1 MNKLYLE
8 CYSGI
13 SGDMTVGA
21 LLDLGADKIVLENAL
36 NSLPIDGFEI
46 KISRVSKSGLDACD
60 FDVILDEDNHDHDM
74 EYLHGEEDS
83 HVHDKHIHHHNH
95 GGEDSHEHIH
105 HHEDINHTHSHE
117 HKHEHHHGHGHSHR
131 NISQI
136 LDVIDHA
143 EITKNAKKIASD
155 IFTILAK
162 AEAKAHGVSIEEV
175 HFHEVGAVDSIVDI
189 VAVAV
194 CIDNLNINEV
204 IVSPLYE
211 GTGFIRCQHGVIPVP
226 VPAVCEIVRDN
237 DIDLKITNYEGEFVT
252 PTGAAIVAAIKTSD
266 KLPDKFKIEK
276 IGIGAGKREYE
287 KAGILR
293 SMLIKDTSSKS
304 HSIYK
309 LESNIDDCSG
319 EALGYVVEK
328 LLSEGARDV
337 HFIPVFMKKNRPAYQ
352 LNVICSE
359 EDIEKFEQIIFEETT
374 TIGIRK
380 QKIEMTMLKTELKI
394 IDTSLGK
401 AQVKICDLKNEKRIY
416 PEYNSIVEICK
427 KSGKSYQ
434 EIYQFIINEYKKLG
448 GI

>member
-60 FDVILDEDNHDHDM
+60 FDVRLDEDNHDHDM
-74 EYLHGEEDS
+74 KYLHGEGHI
-83 HVHDKHIHHHNH
+83 HVQHHHNH
-95 GGEDSHEHIH
+95 GEEDFHEHIH

-117 HKHEHHHGHGHSHR
+117 HHHGHGHSHR
-131 NISQI
+131 NLSQI

-319 EALGYVVEK
+319 EALGYIVEK
-328 LLSEGARDV
+328 LLSKGARDV

-352 LNVICSE
+352 LNVVCRE

-401 AQVKICDLKNEKRIY
+401 AQVKIYDLKNEKRIY

>member
-60 FDVILDEDNHDHDM
+60 FDVRLDEDNHDHDM
-74 EYLHGEEDS
+74 EYLHGEGHI
-83 HVHDKHIHHHNH
+83 HVQHHHNH
-95 GGEDSHEHIH
+95 GEEDFHEYIH

-117 HKHEHHHGHGHSHR
+117 HHHGHGHSHR
-131 NISQI
+131 NLSQI

-352 LNVICSE
+352 LNVVCRE

-401 AQVKICDLKNEKRIY
+401 AQVKIYDLKNEKRIY

>member
-46 KISRVSKSGLDACD
+46 KISRVSKSGLYACD
-60 FDVILDEDNHDHDM
+60 FDVRLDEDNHDHDM
-74 EYLHGEEDS
+74 KYLHGEGHI
-83 HVHDKHIHHHNH
+83 HVQHHHNH
-95 GGEDSHEHIH
+95 GEEDSHEHIH

-131 NISQI
+131 NLSQI

-143 EITKNAKKIASD
+143 EITTNAKKIASD

-266 KLPDKFKIEK
+266 KLPDKFTIEK
-276 IGIGAGKREYE
+276 IGTGAGKREYE

-293 SMLIKDTSSKS
+293 AMLIKDTSSKS

-352 LNVICSE
+352 LNVICRE

-380 QKIEMTMLKTELKI
+380 QKMEMTMLRTELKI

>member
-1 MNKLYLE
+1 MEGYMNKLYLE

-60 FDVILDEDNHDHDM
+60 FDVRLDEDNHDHDM
-74 EYLHGEEDS
+74 KYLHGEGHI
-83 HVHDKHIHHHNH
+83 HVQHHHNH
-95 GGEDSHEHIH
+95 GEEDFHEHIH
-105 HHEDINHTHSHE
+105 HYEDINHTYS
-117 HKHEHHHGHGHSHR
+117 HEHHHGHGHSHR
-131 NISQI
+131 NLSQI

-189 VAVAV
+189 IAVAV

-352 LNVICSE
+352 LNVICRE

>member
-60 FDVILDEDNHDHDM
+60 FDVRLDEDNHDHDM
-74 EYLHGEEDS
+74 KYLHGEGHI
-83 HVHDKHIHHHNH
+83 HVQHHHNH
-95 GGEDSHEHIH
+95 GEEDFHQHIH

-117 HKHEHHHGHGHSHR
+117 HHHGHGHSHR
-131 NISQI
+131 NLSQI

-226 VPAVCEIVRDN
+226 VTAVCEIVRDN

-319 EALGYVVEK
+319 EALGYIVEK

-352 LNVICSE
+352 LNVICRE

>member
-60 FDVILDEDNHDHDM
+60 FDVRLDEDNHDHDM
-74 EYLHGEEDS
+74 KYLHGEGHI
-83 HVHDKHIHHHNH
+83 HVQHHHNH
-95 GGEDSHEHIH
+95 GEEDFHEYIH

-117 HKHEHHHGHGHSHR
+117 HHHGHGHSHR
-131 NISQI
+131 NLSQI

-175 HFHEVGAVDSIVDI
+175 HFHEVGAVDSIADI

-352 LNVICSE
+352 LNVVCRE

-401 AQVKICDLKNEKRIY
+401 AQVKIYDLKNEKRIY

>member
-46 KISRVSKSGLDACD
+46 KISKVSKSGLDACD

-105 HHEDINHTHSHE
+105 HHEDINHTYSHE

-352 LNVICSE
+352 LNVICRE

>member
-13 SGDMTVGA
+13 SGDMTVGT

-60 FDVILDEDNHDHDM
+60 FDVRLDEDNHDHDM
-74 EYLHGEEDS
+74 KYLHGEGHI
-83 HVHDKHIHHHNH
+83 HVQHHHNH
-95 GGEDSHEHIH
+95 GEEDFHEHIH

-117 HKHEHHHGHGHSHR
+117 HHHGHGNSHR
-131 NISQI
+131 NLSQI

-293 SMLIKDTSSKS
+293 SMLIKDTSNKS
-304 HSIYK
+304 HNIYK

-319 EALGYVVEK
+319 EALGYIVEK

-352 LNVICSE
+352 LNVICRE

-380 QKIEMTMLKTELKI
+380 QKMEMTMLKTELKI

-416 PEYNSIVEICK
+416 SEYNSIVEICK

-434 EIYQFIINEYKKLG
+434 EIYQFIVNEYKKLG

>member
-60 FDVILDEDNHDHDM
+60 FDVRLDEDNHDHDM
-74 EYLHGEEDS
+74 EYLHGEGHI
-83 HVHDKHIHHHNH
+83 HVQHHHNH
-95 GGEDSHEHIH
+95 GEEDFHEHIH
-105 HHEDINHTHSHE
+105 NHEDINHTHS
-117 HKHEHHHGHGHSHR
+117 HEHHHGHGHSHR
-131 NISQI
+131 NLSQI

-175 HFHEVGAVDSIVDI
+175 PFHEVGAVDSIVDI

-352 LNVICSE
+352 LNVICRE

-401 AQVKICDLKNEKRIY
+401 AQVKICDFKNEKRIY

>member
-60 FDVILDEDNHDHDM
+60 FDVRLDEDNHDHDM
-74 EYLHGEEDS
+74 KYLHGEGHI
-83 HVHDKHIHHHNH
+83 HVQHHHNH
-95 GGEDSHEHIH
+95 GEEDFHEHIH

-117 HKHEHHHGHGHSHR
+117 HHHGHGHSHR
-131 NISQI
+131 NLSQI

-226 VPAVCEIVRDN
+226 VTAVCEIVRDN

-352 LNVICSE
+352 LNVICRE

-380 QKIEMTMLKTELKI
+380 QKMEMTMLKTELKI

>member
-60 FDVILDEDNHDHDM
+60 FDVRLDEDNHDHDM
-74 EYLHGEEDS
+74 KYLHGEGHI
-83 HVHDKHIHHHNH
+83 HVQHHHNH
-95 GGEDSHEHIH
+95 GEEDFHEHIH
-105 HHEDINHTHSHE
+105 NHEDINHTHS
-117 HKHEHHHGHGHSHR
+117 HEHHHGHGHSHR
-131 NISQI
+131 NLSQI

-319 EALGYVVEK
+319 EALGYIVEK

-352 LNVICSE
+352 LNVICRE

-380 QKIEMTMLKTELKI
+380 QKMEMTMLKTELKI

-434 EIYQFIINEYKKLG
+434 EIYQFIVNEYKKLG

>member
-60 FDVILDEDNHDHDM
+60 FDVRLDEDNHDHDM
-74 EYLHGEEDS
+74 KYLHGEGHI
-83 HVHDKHIHHHNH
+83 HVQHHHNH
-95 GGEDSHEHIH
+95 GEEDFHEYIH

-117 HKHEHHHGHGHSHR
+117 HHHGHGHSHR
-131 NISQI
+131 NLSQI

-319 EALGYVVEK
+319 EALGYIVEK
-328 LLSEGARDV
+328 LLSKGARDV

-352 LNVICSE
+352 LNVICRE

-401 AQVKICDLKNEKRIY
+401 AQVKIYDLKNEKRIY

>member
-60 FDVILDEDNHDHDM
+60 FDVRLDEDNHDHDM
-74 EYLHGEEDS
+74 KYLHGEGHI
-83 HVHDKHIHHHNH
+83 HVQHHHNH
-95 GGEDSHEHIH
+95 GEEDFHEHIH
-105 HHEDINHTHSHE
+105 NHEDINHTHS
-117 HKHEHHHGHGHSHR
+117 HEHHHGHGHSHR
-131 NISQI
+131 NLSQI

-352 LNVICSE
+352 LNVICRE

>member
-60 FDVILDEDNHDHDM
+60 FDVRLDEDNHDHDM
-74 EYLHGEEDS
+74 KYLHGEGHI
-83 HVHDKHIHHHNH
+83 HVQHHHNH
-95 GGEDSHEHIH
+95 GEEDFHEYIH

-117 HKHEHHHGHGHSHR
+117 HHHGHGHSHR
-131 NISQI
+131 NLSQI

-352 LNVICSE
+352 LNVVCRE

-401 AQVKICDLKNEKRIY
+401 AQVKIYDLKNEKRIY

-434 EIYQFIINEYKKLG
+434 EIYQFIVNEYKKLG

>member
-60 FDVILDEDNHDHDM
+60 FDVRLDEDNHDHDM
-74 EYLHGEEDS
+74 KYLHGEGHI
-83 HVHDKHIHHHNH
+83 HVQHHHNH
-95 GGEDSHEHIH
+95 GEEDFHEHIH

-117 HKHEHHHGHGHSHR
+117 HHHGHGHSHR
-131 NISQI
+131 NLSQI

-293 SMLIKDTSSKS
+293 SMLIKDTSNKS
-304 HSIYK
+304 HNIYK

-319 EALGYVVEK
+319 EALGYIVEK
-328 LLSEGARDV
+328 LLSKGARDV
-337 HFIPVFMKKNRPAYQ
+337 HFIPVFMKKNRTAYQ

-380 QKIEMTMLKTELKI
+380 QKMEMTMLKTELKI

>member
-60 FDVILDEDNHDHDM
+60 FDVRLDEDNHDHDM
-74 EYLHGEEDS
+74 KYLHGEGHI
-83 HVHDKHIHHHNH
+83 HVQHHHNH
-95 GGEDSHEHIH
+95 GEEDFHQHIH

-117 HKHEHHHGHGHSHR
+117 HHHGHGHSHR
-131 NISQI
+131 NLSQI

-352 LNVICSE
+352 LNVICRE

-380 QKIEMTMLKTELKI
+380 QKIEMTMLKTEIKI

>member
-60 FDVILDEDNHDHDM
+60 FDVRLDEDNHDHDM
-74 EYLHGEEDS
+74 KYLHGEGHI
-83 HVHDKHIHHHNH
+83 HVQHHHNH
-95 GGEDSHEHIH
+95 GEEDFHQHIH

-117 HKHEHHHGHGHSHR
+117 HHHGHGHSHR
-131 NISQI
+131 NLSQI

-175 HFHEVGAVDSIVDI
+175 PFHEVGAVDSIVDI

-352 LNVICSE
+352 LNVICRE

>member
-60 FDVILDEDNHDHDM
+60 FDVRLDEDNHDHDM
-74 EYLHGEEDS
+74 KYLHGEGHI
-83 HVHDKHIHHHNH
+83 HVQHHHNH
-95 GGEDSHEHIH
+95 GEEDFHQHIH

-117 HKHEHHHGHGHSHR
+117 HHHGHGHSHR
-131 NISQI
+131 NLSQI

-189 VAVAV
+189 IAVAV

-352 LNVICSE
+352 LNVICRE

>member
-60 FDVILDEDNHDHDM
+60 FDVRLDEDNHDHDM
-74 EYLHGEEDS
+74 KYLHGEGHI
-83 HVHDKHIHHHNH
+83 HVQHHHNH
-95 GGEDSHEHIH
+95 GEEDFHQHIH

-117 HKHEHHHGHGHSHR
+117 HHHGHGHSHR
-131 NISQI
+131 NLSQI

-352 LNVICSE
+352 LNVICRE

>member
-60 FDVILDEDNHDHDM
+60 FDVRLDEDNHDHDM
-74 EYLHGEEDS
+74 KYLHGEGHI
-83 HVHDKHIHHHNH
+83 HVQHHHNH
-95 GGEDSHEHIH
+95 GEEDFHEHIH

-117 HKHEHHHGHGHSHR
+117 HHHGHGHSHR
-131 NISQI
+131 NLSQI

-293 SMLIKDTSSKS
+293 SMLIKDTSNKS
-304 HSIYK
+304 HNIYK

-319 EALGYVVEK
+319 EPLVYIVEK
-328 LLSEGARDV
+328 LLSKGARDV

-352 LNVICSE
+352 LNVICRE

-380 QKIEMTMLKTELKI
+380 QKMEMTMLKTELKI

-434 EIYQFIINEYKKLG
+434 EIYQFIVNEYKKLG

>member
-60 FDVILDEDNHDHDM
+60 FDVRLDEDNHDHDM
-74 EYLHGEEDS
+74 KYLHGEGHI
-83 HVHDKHIHHHNH
+83 HVQHHHNH
-95 GGEDSHEHIH
+95 GEEDFHQHIH

-117 HKHEHHHGHGHSHR
+117 HHHGHGHSHR
-131 NISQI
+131 NLSQI

-189 VAVAV
+189 IAVAV

-226 VPAVCEIVRDN
+226 VTAVCEIVRDN

-352 LNVICSE
+352 LNVICRE

-380 QKIEMTMLKTELKI
+380 QKMEMTMLKTELKI

>member
-60 FDVILDEDNHDHDM
+60 FDVRLDEDNHDHDM
-74 EYLHGEEDS
+74 KYLHGEGHI
-83 HVHDKHIHHHNH
+83 HVQHHHNH
-95 GGEDSHEHIH
+95 GEEDFHEHIH

-117 HKHEHHHGHGHSHR
+117 HHHGHGHSHR
-131 NISQI
+131 NLSQI

-293 SMLIKDTSSKS
+293 SMLIKDTSNKS
-304 HSIYK
+304 HNIYK

-352 LNVICSE
+352 LNVICRE

-401 AQVKICDLKNEKRIY
+401 AQVKIYDLKNEKRIY

>member
-46 KISRVSKSGLDACD
+46 KISKVSKSGLDACD
-60 FDVILDEDNHDHDM
+60 FDVRLDEDNHDHDM
-74 EYLHGEEDS
+74 KYLHGEGHI
-83 HVHDKHIHHHNH
+83 HVQHHHNH
-95 GGEDSHEHIH
+95 GEEDFHEHIH
-105 HHEDINHTHSHE
+105 HYEDINHTYS
-117 HKHEHHHGHGHSHR
+117 HEHHHGHGHSHR
-131 NISQI
+131 NLSQI

-352 LNVICSE
+352 LNVICRE

>member
-74 EYLHGEEDS
+74 EYLHGEGHI
-83 HVHDKHIHHHNH
+83 HVQHHHNH
-95 GGEDSHEHIH
+95 GEEDFHQHIH

-117 HKHEHHHGHGHSHR
+117 HHHGHGHSHR
-131 NISQI
+131 NLSQI

-226 VPAVCEIVRDN
+226 VTAVCEIVRDN

-352 LNVICSE
+352 LNVICRE

-380 QKIEMTMLKTELKI
+380 QKMEMTMLKTELKI

>member
-60 FDVILDEDNHDHDM
+60 FDVRLDEDNHDHDM
-74 EYLHGEEDS
+74 KYLHGEGHI
-83 HVHDKHIHHHNH
+83 HVQHHHNH
-95 GGEDSHEHIH
+95 GEEDFHEHIH

-117 HKHEHHHGHGHSHR
+117 HHHGHGHSHR
-131 NISQI
+131 NLSQI

-319 EALGYVVEK
+319 EALGYIVEK
-328 LLSEGARDV
+328 LLSKGARDV

-352 LNVICSE
+352 LNVICRE

>member
-60 FDVILDEDNHDHDM
+60 FDVRLDEDNHDHDM
-74 EYLHGEEDS
+74 KYLHGEGHI
-83 HVHDKHIHHHNH
+83 HVQHHHNH
-95 GGEDSHEHIH
+95 GEEDFHEYIH

-117 HKHEHHHGHGHSHR
+117 HHHGHGHSHR
-131 NISQI
+131 NLSQI

-352 LNVICSE
+352 LNVICRE

>member
-46 KISRVSKSGLDACD
+46 KISRVSKSELDACD
-60 FDVILDEDNHDHDM
+60 FDVRLDEDNHDHDM
-74 EYLHGEEDS
+74 KYLHGEGHI
-83 HVHDKHIHHHNH
+83 HVQHHHNH
-95 GGEDSHEHIH
+95 GEEDFHEHIH

-117 HKHEHHHGHGHSHR
+117 HHHGHGHSHR
-131 NISQI
+131 NLSQI

-352 LNVICSE
+352 LNVICRE

-401 AQVKICDLKNEKRIY
+401 AQVKICDFKNEKRIY

>member
-60 FDVILDEDNHDHDM
+60 FDVRLDEDNHDHDM
-74 EYLHGEEDS
+74 KYLHGEGHI
-83 HVHDKHIHHHNH
+83 HVQHHHNH
-95 GGEDSHEHIH
+95 GEEDFHEHIH
-105 HHEDINHTHSHE
+105 HYEDINHTYS
-117 HKHEHHHGHGHSHR
+117 HEHHHGHGHSHR
-131 NISQI
+131 NLSQI

-189 VAVAV
+189 IAVAV

-352 LNVICSE
+352 LNVICRE

>member
-60 FDVILDEDNHDHDM
+60 FDVRLDEDNHDHDM
-74 EYLHGEEDS
+74 KYLHGEGHI
-83 HVHDKHIHHHNH
+83 HVQHHHNH
-95 GGEDSHEHIH
+95 GEEDFHEHIH
-105 HHEDINHTHSHE
+105 HYEDINHTYS
-117 HKHEHHHGHGHSHR
+117 HEHHHGHGHSHR
-131 NISQI
+131 NLSQI

-189 VAVAV
+189 IAVAV

-319 EALGYVVEK
+319 EALGYIVEK
-328 LLSEGARDV
+328 LLSKGARDV

-352 LNVICSE
+352 LNVICRE

>member
-60 FDVILDEDNHDHDM
+60 FDVRLDEDNHDHDM
-74 EYLHGEEDS
+74 KYLHGEGHI
-83 HVHDKHIHHHNH
+83 HVQHHHNH
-95 GGEDSHEHIH
+95 GEEDFHEHIH

-117 HKHEHHHGHGHSHR
+117 HHHGHGHSHR
-131 NISQI
+131 NLSQI

-293 SMLIKDTSSKS
+293 SMLIKDTSNKS
-304 HSIYK
+304 HNIYK

-319 EALGYVVEK
+319 EALGYIVEK
-328 LLSEGARDV
+328 LLSKGARDV

-352 LNVICSE
+352 LNVICRE

-401 AQVKICDLKNEKRIY
+401 AQVKIYDLKNEKRIY

>member
-60 FDVILDEDNHDHDM
+60 FDVRLDEDNHDHDM
-74 EYLHGEEDS
+74 KYLHGEGHI
-83 HVHDKHIHHHNH
+83 HVQHHHNH
-95 GGEDSHEHIH
+95 GEEDFHEHIH
-105 HHEDINHTHSHE
+105 HYEDINHTYS
-117 HKHEHHHGHGHSHR
+117 HEHHHGHGHSHR
-131 NISQI
+131 NLSQI

-252 PTGAAIVAAIKTSD
+252 PTGAALVAAIKTSV

-352 LNVICSE
+352 LNVICRE

-380 QKIEMTMLKTELKI
+380 QKMEMTMLKTELKI

-401 AQVKICDLKNEKRIY
+401 AQVKI
-416 PEYNSIVEICK
+416 
-427 KSGKSYQ
+427 
-434 EIYQFIINEYKKLG
+434 
-448 GI
+448 

>member
-74 EYLHGEEDS
+74 KYLHGEGHI
-83 HVHDKHIHHHNH
+83 HVQHHHNH
-95 GGEDSHEHIH
+95 GEEDFHEHIH
-105 HHEDINHTHSHE
+105 HYEDINHTYS
-117 HKHEHHHGHGHSHR
+117 HEHHHGHGHSHR
-131 NISQI
+131 NLSQI

-189 VAVAV
+189 IAVAV

-226 VPAVCEIVRDN
+226 VTAVCEIVRDN

-352 LNVICSE
+352 LNVICRE

>member
-1 MNKLYLE
+1 M
-8 CYSGI
+8 
-13 SGDMTVGA
+13 
-21 LLDLGADKIVLENAL
+21 
-36 NSLPIDGFEI
+36 
-46 KISRVSKSGLDACD
+46 
-60 FDVILDEDNHDHDM
+60 
-74 EYLHGEEDS
+74 
-83 HVHDKHIHHHNH
+83 
-95 GGEDSHEHIH
+95 
-105 HHEDINHTHSHE
+105 
-117 HKHEHHHGHGHSHR
+117 
-131 NISQI
+131 
-136 LDVIDHA
+136 
-143 EITKNAKKIASD
+143 
-155 IFTILAK
+155 
-162 AEAKAHGVSIEEV
+162 

-293 SMLIKDTSSKS
+293 SMLIKDTSNKS
-304 HSIYK
+304 HNIYK

-352 LNVICSE
+352 LNVICRE

-380 QKIEMTMLKTELKI
+380 QKMEMTMLKTELKI

>member
-60 FDVILDEDNHDHDM
+60 FDVRLDEDNHDHDM
-74 EYLHGEEDS
+74 KYLHGEGHI
-83 HVHDKHIHHHNH
+83 HVQHHHNH
-95 GGEDSHEHIH
+95 GEEDFHEHIH

-117 HKHEHHHGHGHSHR
+117 HHHGHGHSHR
-131 NISQI
+131 NLSQI

-293 SMLIKDTSSKS
+293 SMLIKDTSNKS
-304 HSIYK
+304 HNIYK

-319 EALGYVVEK
+319 EALGYIVEK

-352 LNVICSE
+352 LNVICRE

-380 QKIEMTMLKTELKI
+380 QKMEMTMLKTELKI

-401 AQVKICDLKNEKRIY
+401 AQVKICYFKNENRIY

>member
-60 FDVILDEDNHDHDM
+60 FDVRLDEDNHDHDM
-74 EYLHGEEDS
+74 KYLHGEGHI
-83 HVHDKHIHHHNH
+83 HVQHHHNH
-95 GGEDSHEHIH
+95 GEEDFHEHIH
-105 HHEDINHTHSHE
+105 NHEDINHTHS
-117 HKHEHHHGHGHSHR
+117 HEHHHGHGHSHR
-131 NISQI
+131 NLSQI

-226 VPAVCEIVRDN
+226 VTAVCEIVRDN

-293 SMLIKDTSSKS
+293 SMLIKDTSNKS
-304 HSIYK
+304 HNIYK

-319 EALGYVVEK
+319 EALGYIVEK

-352 LNVICSE
+352 LNVICRE

>member
-1 MNKLYLE
+1 M
-8 CYSGI
+8 
-13 SGDMTVGA
+13 
-21 LLDLGADKIVLENAL
+21 
-36 NSLPIDGFEI
+36 
-46 KISRVSKSGLDACD
+46 
-60 FDVILDEDNHDHDM
+60 
-74 EYLHGEEDS
+74 
-83 HVHDKHIHHHNH
+83 
-95 GGEDSHEHIH
+95 
-105 HHEDINHTHSHE
+105 
-117 HKHEHHHGHGHSHR
+117 
-131 NISQI
+131 
-136 LDVIDHA
+136 
-143 EITKNAKKIASD
+143 
-155 IFTILAK
+155 
-162 AEAKAHGVSIEEV
+162 

-293 SMLIKDTSSKS
+293 SMLIKDTSNKS
-304 HSIYK
+304 HNIYK

-319 EALGYVVEK
+319 EALGYIVEK

-352 LNVICSE
+352 LNVICRE

-380 QKIEMTMLKTELKI
+380 QKMEMTMLKTELKI

-434 EIYQFIINEYKKLG
+434 EIYQFIVNEYKKLG